1 MASWLVP
8 LRLHAMVA
16 SIAEY
21 VRTER
26 RVNITEGGAEK
37 IKLMFTEAG
46 TGYCLINTAILD
58 ILYIL
63 HTE

>member
-1 MASWLVP
+1 
-8 LRLHAMVA
+8 MVA

-26 RVNITEGGAEK
+26 RVNITESGAEK
-37 IKLMFTEAG
+37 IKLMFTQAG

-58 ILYIL
+58 IIYIL